1 MQQDHIYK
9 TTPITSNLKPLN
21 VVPSIIINEAV
32 SILNQPLIHMYI
44 LLIPIWT
51 QWTRRQ
57 KCRMYL
63 LQIYKFTTLRL
74 ILRITTSTATHQWS
88 IRSSIRTTP
97 STHDKHTIHSCEQ
110 SLGHWRTSWS
120 IIGLNER
127 KSQHFI
133 STRWRDKPF
142 TRTVFRTDF
151 CCCPL
156 VLCGCPIDGE
166 RSWIL
171 LMVLSNALRVLKS
184 LSAMEFQITFIAL
197 EFPFGCNCIYR
208 FGTCSWISQP

>member
-1 MQQDHIYK
+1 
-9 TTPITSNLKPLN
+9 
-21 VVPSIIINEAV
+21 
-32 SILNQPLIHMYI
+32 MYI

-97 STHDKHTIHSCEQ
+97 STHDKHTMSYDYFKAQISIIQPHLQGFNCSKPILSSSHSCEQ